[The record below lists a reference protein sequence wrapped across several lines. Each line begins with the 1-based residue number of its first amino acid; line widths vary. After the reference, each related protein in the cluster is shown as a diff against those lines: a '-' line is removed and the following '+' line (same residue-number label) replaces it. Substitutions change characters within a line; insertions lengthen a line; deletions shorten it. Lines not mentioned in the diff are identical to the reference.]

1 MHMKIT
7 PLAAESMGT
16 RSMAT
21 FVELGKTQ
29 ILIDPG
35 ASLAGSRFDLP
46 PHPLERYQHQKHRDR
61 IALFCQSAH
70 VIVITHFDED
80 HYIPDSPENYRDK
93 VMFIK
98 NPNRDLSPEQRKRAF
113 AFLKTIQGVARD
125 VVYMD
130 GRTFDLGTVRL
141 SFSAPLPHRP
151 GDNGGSVIA
160 VSIREGEQGFCLS
173 SDTGGLTHA
182 RLADFLRTQKPG
194 TIYLDGPPVY
204 LKEQRTIDASVRETA
219 ESLEKVFEKIRF
231 TDLIL
236 DHGLLR
242 EEAWQEPM
250 RPVLD
255 AARKTGFTMQ
265 TAAEYRGEENNLLE
279 ARRKRLYE
287 EHPPD

>member
-1 MHMKIT
+1 MKIT

-35 ASLAGSRFDLP
+35 SSLAGSRFDLP

-61 IALFCQSAH
+61 IQLYCQSAH
-70 VIVITHFDED
+70 VIVISHFDGD
-80 HYIPDSPENYRDK
+80 HFTADQPESYRDK

-113 AFLKTIQGVARD
+113 SFLKSIQGIARD

-141 SFSAPLPHRP
+141 AFSAPLPHRP
-151 GDNGGSVIA
+151 GENGGSVIA
-160 VSIREGEQGFCLS
+160 VSIREGEQGFGFS
-173 SDTGGLTHA
+173 SDTGGLSPS
-182 RLADFLRTQKPG
+182 RLLDFFRAQKPG

-204 LKEQRTIDASVRETA
+204 LKEQRMVEASIRETA
-219 ESLEKVFEKIRF
+219 EALETLIEKIHF

-255 AARKTGFTMQ
+255 VVRKAGVTLQ
-265 TAAEYRGEENNLLE
+265 TAAEYRGDENNLLE
-279 ARRKRLYE
+279 ARRKKLYE